1 MEHVTPCQNV
11 PKRREK
17 QVELVLLGKNY
28 KFKNEN
34 QFEIPSKP
42 YSLDLVYAV
51 CLYSIQQVLP
61 LLKTVPTSKIQTFHN
76 HTDPQAPFHGR

>member
-1 MEHVTPCQNV
+1 MEPVTPCQNV

-17 QVELVLLGKNY
+17 QVELVPLGKHY
-28 KFKNEN
+28 KLKNEN
-34 QFEIPSKP
+34 LFEIPSKP
-42 YSLDLVYAV
+42 YSLDLAYAA
-51 CLYSIQQVLP
+51 CLSSIQRVLP

>member
-1 MEHVTPCQNV
+1 MEPVTPCQNV
-11 PKRREK
+11 HKRREK

-34 QFEIPSKP
+34 QLEITSKP

-51 CLYSIQQVLP
+51 CLYSIQQVPL
-61 LLKTVPTSKIQTFHN
+61 LLKTVRTFKTQTFLN
-76 HTDPQAPFHGR
+76 HTDPQAPFHGQ